1 MFTVRLENIKIRQ
14 DLSNDEVAKIAY
26 TKFNIPQES
35 VTDYKIV
42 KKSIDAR
49 DKNDIFYNYS
59 IVVFLKENFK
69 VSKLLKN
76 KNASLIEQEL
86 KQKTVLHNDLKAYNR
101 PVIIGAGPAGLFCAL
116 TLIENGV
123 KPIIVEQGKTVEER
137 QKDVELFLKERIL
150 NTCSNVQFGEGGAG
164 TFSDGKLTTNL
175 HSPLCRD
182 VIDTFVKFGAPEEI
196 SYINKPHI
204 GTDNLV
210 KIVANIRKYIE
221 NNGGEFMFGA
231 KAVDFEI
238 ENNQV
243 KSVIVSRIQES
254 TTIDKIATDTVVLA
268 IGHSSRDMFKKLY
281 EKHVEMEK
289 KNFSV
294 GVRIEHKQQMI
305 NESQYGKNP
314 KLKLPPAEYKLAYHG
329 EDRSCYTFCM
339 CPGGTVMASSSE
351 EGTIVTNGM
360 SKYARDGENA
370 NSAVLVNVTP
380 EDLISEEIFSS
391 IKNYMLQQADG
402 IRICKNISSK
412 EDSSQNS
419 VNLTVES
426 KNEHI
431 DNLDKEIRKDNP
443 LLGMYFQ
450 EMLEE
455 KAFALGGNNYNAPIQ
470 RVEDFLNN
478 KKTDHIGEINPTYKP
493 GITMSNLKEI
503 LPEFVT
509 EILKEGIV
517 YFDRKIK
524 GFANPDAILT
534 GVETR
539 SSSPV
544 TIKRNEQYMAN
555 IKGMYPCGEGAG
567 YAGGIMSAAIDG
579 IRISRAILTPEQ
591 YATRGIEENCKMKQ

>member
-14 DLSNDEVAKIAY
+14 DLSNDEVAKITY

-35 VTDYKIV
+35 VTDYKII

-49 DKNDIFYNYS
+49 DKNDIFYNYAL
-59 IVVFLKENFK
+59 IVFLKDDFK

-76 KNASLIEQEL
+76 KNASLTEQEQ
-86 KQKTVLHNDLKAYNR
+86 KQKTVLHNDLKANNR

-137 QKDVELFLKERIL
+137 QKDVELFLKERML

-175 HSPLCRD
+175 HSSLCKD

-221 NNGGEFMFGA
+221 NNGGKFMFGT

-243 KSVIVSRIQES
+243 KSVIVTKMQEQKNKYSNSHNDEICNIVTEKPQEHIIHSSRNNTKDRI
-254 TTIDKIATDTVVLA
+254 KIETDAVVLA

-305 NESQYGKNP
+305 NESQYGENP

-339 CPGGTVMASSSE
+339 CPGGIVMASSSE

-360 SKYARDGENA
+360 STFARDGENA
-370 NSAVLVNVTP
+370 NSAVLVNITP
-380 EDLISEEIFSS
+380 EDF
-391 IKNYMLQQADG
+391 KG
-402 IRICKNISSK
+402 
-412 EDSSQNS
+412 DS
-419 VNLTVES
+419 
-426 KNEHI
+426 
-431 DNLDKEIRKDNP
+431 P
-443 LLGMYFQ
+443 LEGMYFQ
-450 EMLEE
+450 QELEE
-455 KAFALGGNNYNAPIQ
+455 KAFKLGGSNYNAPIQ
-470 RVEDFLNN
+470 RVEDFLND
-478 KKTDHIGEINPTYKP
+478 KKSTFIGEVKPTYKP
-493 GITMSNLKEI
+493 GVTLANLQEI
-503 LPEFVT
+503 LPDFVT
-509 EILKEGIV
+509 KTLKEGLI
-517 YFDRKIK
+517 YFDKKIA
-524 GFANPDAILT
+524 GFASADAILT

-544 TIKRNEQYMAN
+544 TIKRNEQKMASVQG
-555 IKGMYPCGEGAG
+555 IYPCGEGAG
-567 YAGGIMSAAIDG
+567 YAGGIMSAAVDG
-579 IRISRAILTPEQ
+579 IKVANAILAQ
-591 YATRGIEENCKMKQ
+591 